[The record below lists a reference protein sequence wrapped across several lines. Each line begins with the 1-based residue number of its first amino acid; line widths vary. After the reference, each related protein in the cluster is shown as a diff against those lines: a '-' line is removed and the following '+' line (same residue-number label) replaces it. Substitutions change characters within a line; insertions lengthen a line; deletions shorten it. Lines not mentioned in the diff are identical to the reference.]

1 MEYHKFYKMK
11 KLFFF
16 FICINQLYSQELIK
30 SVKFSNFPTGLSIDS
45 TSDGGVLVVGGTNG
59 YWTFNGC
66 TTGNSNVWAAKYDI
80 NKTLVWSICLGTTFI
95 DTPSVIKQLPD
106 GNILIAYVTNYQ
118 PSYIVYPY
126 AQITKLS
133 PSGTIIWTKS
143 YFSNQLDLSSVNDI
157 IVYPNGDF
165 IIAGK
170 KGNFWISKL
179 DSSGNVLWETF
190 GGGNGAIVSIYPTAD
205 GGFVSIG
212 KDYHSPNNPPTQCSN
227 AKGIS
232 GDDVFIKKIN
242 ANGVLEWENCYGG
255 SGNDNPHQIIQTQDG
270 GYLFLSSTLS
280 NDYDVVGAKGG
291 KDIWIVKLNT
301 GGSILWSKCYGGFND
316 EIPGRFFSKTNGN
329 FLICASSASTDGD
342 LSGKNTIA
350 YNNPNNLWF
359 FEINPIGEIKWQY
372 ILNSL
377 GEETVGFVEFYH
389 GGDSQNRRSD
399 FTFNPKTNLLNF
411 AVHYK
416 DPIYGLHL
424 WLGTLTIPNCIS
436 QVVLNNNNYSNTTI
450 ESSDYIQSVNQVQV
464 NNTVNLN
471 ASKYILLNPNFT
483 TQNGSVFKAEI
494 KNNCGTN

>member
-1 MEYHKFYKMK
+1 MK

-16 FICINQLYSQELIK
+16 FILFNQLYSQELIK

-45 TSDGGVLVVGGTNG
+45 TSDGGVIVTGGTNG

-80 NKTLVWSICLGTTFI
+80 NKTLLWSICLGTSFT

-106 GNILIAYVTNYQ
+106 GNILVAYVTNYQ
-118 PSYIVYPY
+118 SSFTLYPY

-133 PSGTIIWTKS
+133 ATGNIIWTKS

-170 KGNFWISKL
+170 KNSFWISKL
-179 DSSGNVLWETF
+179 DSNGNILWESN
-190 GGGNGAIVSIYPTAD
+190 GGGNGAITSIYATID
-205 GGFVSIG
+205 GGYIAIG
-212 KDYHSPNNPPTQCSN
+212 NDYHASNIPATQCTN
-227 AKGIS
+227 AKG
-232 GDDVFIKKIN
+232 DFNNDVFIKKVN
-242 ANGVLEWENCYGG
+242 TNGVLEWKNCYGG
-255 SGNDNPHQIIQTQDG
+255 SRDDNPHQILQTQDG
-270 GYLFLSSTLS
+270 GFLFLSSTLS
-280 NDYDVVGAKGG
+280 NDYDVVGAKGN
-291 KDIWIVKLNT
+291 KDIWIVKLTAQGNI
-301 GGSILWSKCYGGFND
+301 SWSKCYGGFND
-316 EIPGRFFSKTNGN
+316 EVPGRIFKKTNGN

-342 LSGKNTIA
+342 LSGKNSIA

-359 FEINPIGEIKWQY
+359 FEINLNGEIRWQY
-372 ILNSL
+372 ILNNL

-389 GGDSQNRRSD
+389 GGDTQNRRSD
-399 FTFNPKTNLLNF
+399 FSFNQQNNLLNF
-411 AVHYK
+411 AVHYS

-436 QVVLNNNNYSNTTI
+436 QVMLNNNTYSNTTI
-450 ESSDYIQSVNQVQV
+450 ESSDYIQTINQVQI

-471 ASKYILLNPNFT
+471 ATTYIILNPNFV
-483 TQNGSVFKAEI
+483 TQNGGVFKAEI